1 MSIICTDSNAEKA
14 TLQNQINSLQSKLT
28 AMGAEV
34 TKHSSGDFA
43 TVNSEKETAVSS
55 ALAEQQRLHDSV
67 NAILCQSVQTM
78 ANQLNLA

>member
-1 MSIICTDSNAEKA
+1 MSSSIICTDSNAEKA

-34 TKHSSGDFA
+34 TKHSGDFA

-67 NAILCQSVQTM
+67 KAINFVPVSTD
-78 ANQLNLA
+78 NG